1 MPSSTNTRRKE
12 RKRRKGRD
20 PRLSNKRTYTMED
33 VKETFKKKDAWWTV
47 LLVDPIAA
55 RLILPVANRTN
66 ITPNQLSI
74 ASFII
79 GMTAA
84 LCFYLGSYLALV
96 IGALLYHISFII
108 DCMDGKIARLKG
120 TGTSFGILLDISL
133 DHVRVALCG
142 VALAFGQFR
151 LTGDVTYL
159 YLLTLFLIAYFAR
172 HINALHLYKLRRE
185 MRKKLR
191 KARKELYET
200 AEAAGIVLKP
210 EEKKAEE
217 REEDEESSEDGLQE
231 KGGPK
236 SLAPLDIPVNSRADL
251 QQAFKSKFTT
261 YMKIREFLLA
271 KRIRMHLFSGIEFQ
285 MFIFIVAPIL
295 GIIKETILVGSF
307 LLFAFEAAIIYKMWL
322 STQDFEREHN
332 KILKSRESIAA
343 TLPKDP
349 KTEEAASQ
357 QTKQTG

>member
-1 MPSSTNTRRKE
+1 
-12 RKRRKGRD
+12 
-20 PRLSNKRTYTMED
+20 MED

-200 AEAAGIVLKP
+200 AEAAGIALKP
-210 EEKKAEE
+210 MEEKESEE
-217 REEDEESSEDGLQE
+217 REEDEDALQE
-231 KGGPK
+231 KGAPK
-236 SLAPLDIPVNSRADL
+236 AESLAPLDIAVNSRTDL

-349 KTEEAASQ
+349 KTEEASGQPA
-357 QTKQTG
+357 KQTG